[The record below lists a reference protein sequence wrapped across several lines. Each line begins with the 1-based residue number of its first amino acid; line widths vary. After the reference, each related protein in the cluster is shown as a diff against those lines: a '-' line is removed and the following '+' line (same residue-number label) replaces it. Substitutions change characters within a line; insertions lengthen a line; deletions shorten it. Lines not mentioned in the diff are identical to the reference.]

1 MRRKT
6 AKVGRLLTEGPVAPH
21 GIYRSDRS
29 VQRFSKAG
37 KYPAQENLNHS
48 PKNAKSGHSFC
59 ILVRHIASYGVLQ
72 YAYALRVW
80 LTFRW

>member
-6 AKVGRLLTEGPVAPH
+6 AKVGCLLTNGPVPPH

-29 VQRFSKAG
+29 V
-37 KYPAQENLNHS
+37 
-48 PKNAKSGHSFC
+48 C
-59 ILVRHIASYGVLQ
+59 ILVRHIASYSVLQ
-72 YAYALRVW
+72 YAYALRMW